1 MGGGEI
7 DVSAA
12 GFQTR
17 SAYWRSFALPGVLWL
32 FLFVVVPAYALLA
45 IAFGRVDYLFQPV
58 PYWNPLHWNPG
69 YVSEAF
75 SGALPGGE
83 YWPAIRNT
91 LVYVTV
97 ALSLCF
103 IIGYPVAYY
112 VARHAKR
119 SKTLLIVLLV
129 IPFWVSYLLR
139 MLAWIGLLSPDGY
152 VNEILS
158 WVGITHPPDWLN
170 GNAYSVVLALVY
182 GYIPYFILPVFAG
195 LDRIDR
201 SQIEAARDLGA
212 TPFQAFRKVT
222 LPLSRP
228 SILAGSAL
236 VVLPMFG
243 DYYTNDLISASPH
256 TNMIGNEINLF
267 VQGGSQKNLGAALV
281 LVLMLIM
288 AVGMGVL
295 PGTDRPRHATT
306 GGRMSVA
313 TTPPKAPPQ
322 PIAPEPVQ
330 RRRSLIPAP
339 LRNPWGQPRFLVAV
353 TWTYVA
359 WALVPVVIAI
369 LFSFNAGRS
378 RSVWQGFSIKWWWG
392 DPNQSVFHYAPY
404 TQALLHSLL
413 LAGLDMLI
421 ATPLGV
427 LLALGLARWRG
438 RGSGVA
444 NSLML
449 IPLVTP
455 ELVMA
460 VSLLVVF
467 TQLTLVPFTLIHLGT
482 PAQVI
487 GQVTFSLS
495 YVVVIIRSRL
505 ASIGPE
511 YEEAARDLGA
521 TSAAAIRL
529 VLLPL
534 LFPAILSSMLI
545 VFALSIDDFVV
556 TQYMSSNSTTTTI
569 PMFLYSNARGG
580 TSTPALNALA
590 TILVFTTLIGITIAY
605 LAYTALGRRTGAPK
619 GGGSAF
625 RELSGIEAA

>member
-1 MGGGEI
+1 M
-7 DVSAA
+7 SAA
-12 GFQTR
+12 NSQSR
-17 SAYWRSFALPGVLWL
+17 SAYWRSFALPGVVWL

-75 SGALPGGE
+75 SGAVPGGE
-83 YWPAIRNT
+83 YWPAVRNT
-91 LVYVTV
+91 LVYVAV

-288 AVGMGVL
+288 AVGMAYYL
-295 PGTDRPRHATT
+295 
-306 GGRMSVA
+306 
-313 TTPPKAPPQ
+313 
-322 PIAPEPVQ
+322 VQ
-330 RRRSLIPAP
+330 TARDTR
-339 LRNPWGQPRFLVAV
+339 Q
-353 TWTYVA
+353 
-359 WALVPVVIAI
+359 
-369 LFSFNAGRS
+369 
-378 RSVWQGFSIKWWWG
+378 
-392 DPNQSVFHYAPY
+392 
-404 TQALLHSLL
+404 
-413 LAGLDMLI
+413 LAG
-421 ATPLGV
+421 A
-427 LLALGLARWRG
+427 
-438 RGSGVA
+438 
-444 NSLML
+444 
-449 IPLVTP
+449 
-455 ELVMA
+455 
-460 VSLLVVF
+460 
-467 TQLTLVPFTLIHLGT
+467 
-482 PAQVI
+482 
-487 GQVTFSLS
+487 
-495 YVVVIIRSRL
+495 
-505 ASIGPE
+505 
-511 YEEAARDLGA
+511 
-521 TSAAAIRL
+521 
-529 VLLPL
+529 
-534 LFPAILSSMLI
+534 
-545 VFALSIDDFVV
+545 
-556 TQYMSSNSTTTTI
+556 
-569 PMFLYSNARGG
+569 
-580 TSTPALNALA
+580 
-590 TILVFTTLIGITIAY
+590 
-605 LAYTALGRRTGAPK
+605 
-619 GGGSAF
+619 
-625 RELSGIEAA
+625 

>member
-7 DVSAA
+7 DVSAG

-17 SAYWRSFALPGVLWL
+17 SAYWRSFALPGVVWL

-91 LVYVTV
+91 LVYVTI

-288 AVGMGVL
+288 AVGMAYYL
-295 PGTDRPRHATT
+295 
-306 GGRMSVA
+306 
-313 TTPPKAPPQ
+313 
-322 PIAPEPVQ
+322 VQ
-330 RRRSLIPAP
+330 TARDTR
-339 LRNPWGQPRFLVAV
+339 Q
-353 TWTYVA
+353 
-359 WALVPVVIAI
+359 
-369 LFSFNAGRS
+369 
-378 RSVWQGFSIKWWWG
+378 
-392 DPNQSVFHYAPY
+392 
-404 TQALLHSLL
+404 
-413 LAGLDMLI
+413 LAG
-421 ATPLGV
+421 A
-427 LLALGLARWRG
+427 
-438 RGSGVA
+438 
-444 NSLML
+444 
-449 IPLVTP
+449 
-455 ELVMA
+455 
-460 VSLLVVF
+460 
-467 TQLTLVPFTLIHLGT
+467 
-482 PAQVI
+482 
-487 GQVTFSLS
+487 
-495 YVVVIIRSRL
+495 
-505 ASIGPE
+505 
-511 YEEAARDLGA
+511 
-521 TSAAAIRL
+521 
-529 VLLPL
+529 
-534 LFPAILSSMLI
+534 
-545 VFALSIDDFVV
+545 
-556 TQYMSSNSTTTTI
+556 
-569 PMFLYSNARGG
+569 
-580 TSTPALNALA
+580 
-590 TILVFTTLIGITIAY
+590 
-605 LAYTALGRRTGAPK
+605 
-619 GGGSAF
+619 
-625 RELSGIEAA
+625 

>member
-1 MGGGEI
+1 VGGGEI
-7 DVSAA
+7 DVSAG

-17 SAYWRSFALPGVLWL
+17 SAYWRSFALPGVVWL

-91 LVYVTV
+91 LVYVTI

-170 GNAYSVVLALVY
+170 GNAYSVVRALVD

-288 AVGMGVL
+288 AVGMAYYL
-295 PGTDRPRHATT
+295 
-306 GGRMSVA
+306 
-313 TTPPKAPPQ
+313 
-322 PIAPEPVQ
+322 VQ
-330 RRRSLIPAP
+330 TARDTR
-339 LRNPWGQPRFLVAV
+339 Q
-353 TWTYVA
+353 
-359 WALVPVVIAI
+359 
-369 LFSFNAGRS
+369 
-378 RSVWQGFSIKWWWG
+378 
-392 DPNQSVFHYAPY
+392 
-404 TQALLHSLL
+404 
-413 LAGLDMLI
+413 LAG
-421 ATPLGV
+421 A
-427 LLALGLARWRG
+427 
-438 RGSGVA
+438 
-444 NSLML
+444 
-449 IPLVTP
+449 
-455 ELVMA
+455 
-460 VSLLVVF
+460 
-467 TQLTLVPFTLIHLGT
+467 
-482 PAQVI
+482 
-487 GQVTFSLS
+487 
-495 YVVVIIRSRL
+495 
-505 ASIGPE
+505 
-511 YEEAARDLGA
+511 
-521 TSAAAIRL
+521 
-529 VLLPL
+529 
-534 LFPAILSSMLI
+534 
-545 VFALSIDDFVV
+545 
-556 TQYMSSNSTTTTI
+556 
-569 PMFLYSNARGG
+569 
-580 TSTPALNALA
+580 
-590 TILVFTTLIGITIAY
+590 
-605 LAYTALGRRTGAPK
+605 
-619 GGGSAF
+619 
-625 RELSGIEAA
+625 

>member
-1 MGGGEI
+1 VGGGEI

-12 GFQTR
+12 NSQSR
-17 SAYWRSFALPGVLWL
+17 SAYWRSFALPGVVWL

-75 SGALPGGE
+75 SGAVPGGE
-83 YWPAIRNT
+83 YWPAVRNT
-91 LVYVTV
+91 LVYVAV

-288 AVGMGVL
+288 AVGMAYYL
-295 PGTDRPRHATT
+295 
-306 GGRMSVA
+306 
-313 TTPPKAPPQ
+313 
-322 PIAPEPVQ
+322 VQ
-330 RRRSLIPAP
+330 TARDTR
-339 LRNPWGQPRFLVAV
+339 Q
-353 TWTYVA
+353 
-359 WALVPVVIAI
+359 
-369 LFSFNAGRS
+369 
-378 RSVWQGFSIKWWWG
+378 
-392 DPNQSVFHYAPY
+392 
-404 TQALLHSLL
+404 
-413 LAGLDMLI
+413 LAG
-421 ATPLGV
+421 A
-427 LLALGLARWRG
+427 
-438 RGSGVA
+438 
-444 NSLML
+444 
-449 IPLVTP
+449 
-455 ELVMA
+455 
-460 VSLLVVF
+460 
-467 TQLTLVPFTLIHLGT
+467 
-482 PAQVI
+482 
-487 GQVTFSLS
+487 
-495 YVVVIIRSRL
+495 
-505 ASIGPE
+505 
-511 YEEAARDLGA
+511 
-521 TSAAAIRL
+521 
-529 VLLPL
+529 
-534 LFPAILSSMLI
+534 
-545 VFALSIDDFVV
+545 
-556 TQYMSSNSTTTTI
+556 
-569 PMFLYSNARGG
+569 
-580 TSTPALNALA
+580 
-590 TILVFTTLIGITIAY
+590 
-605 LAYTALGRRTGAPK
+605 
-619 GGGSAF
+619 
-625 RELSGIEAA
+625 